1 MKAAAFFA
9 CAALA
14 LVGLQPADAQV
25 ARPSDKAVV
34 KLIEKAQESVED
46 FRGRLDSDVRKGTIR
61 GASAEVDVERYF
73 DDLDVDF
80 ERLRKRFK
88 PDYSASAEALAV
100 LVKTNG
106 IDRFMKSQ
114 SAAMKGRSEWDVA
127 AVALNN
133 LAAAY
138 GTTFP
143 FPGEPTAR
151 RVNDGE
157 IEQASSDLIKH
168 AQSYKKGLKAGF
180 SKEEEAA
187 QKAIQADVDA
197 LADAAKN
204 LKSRVGSGKPAS
216 GEAGV
221 VLERHAAVS
230 EGMAG
235 RNLAESTT
243 ESWVGIEKAVAT
255 IERAFG
261 VVPAADPGAPRG

>member
-1 MKAAAFFA
+1 MKASVLAA
-9 CAALA
+9 CAAFA
-14 LVGLQPADAQV
+14 LFALQPASAQV

-34 KLIEKAQESVED
+34 KLIEKAEESVED
-46 FRGRLDSDVRKGTIR
+46 FRKKLDPDIRKGTIR
-61 GASAEVDVERYF
+61 GPSAEVDVEKYF
-73 DDLDVDF
+73 KDLEVDF

-100 LVKTNG
+100 LDKTNG

-114 SAAMKGRSEWDVA
+114 SAALKGRSEWDVA
-127 AVALNN
+127 AVALND

-143 FPGEPTAR
+143 AEGEPVAR
-151 RVNDGE
+151 RVNDRE
-157 IEQASSDLIKH
+157 IAQASADLAKH
-168 AQSYKKGLKAGF
+168 AQSFKKGLKAGF
-180 SKEEEAA
+180 TKEEGAA
-187 QKAIQADVDA
+187 LKTAESDVDA

-204 LKSRVGSGKPAS
+204 LKSRIGSGKPAS

-230 EGMAG
+230 KAVAG
-235 RNLAESTT
+235 RTLAESANTAW
-243 ESWVGIEKAVAT
+243 SGIEKAVDT

-261 VVPAADPGAPRG
+261 AAPSG

>member
-1 MKAAAFFA
+1 MKATTLAV

-14 LVGLQPADAQV
+14 LLVLQPATAQV

-46 FRGRLDSDVRKGTIR
+46 FRKRLDPDVRKGTIR

-73 DDLDVDF
+73 DDLEVDF
-80 ERLRKRFK
+80 ERLGKRFK

-127 AVALNN
+127 AVALNE

-138 GTTFP
+138 GTAFP
-143 FPGEPTAR
+143 ASGEPTAR

-157 IEQASSDLIKH
+157 IEQASSDLVKH
-168 AQSYKKGLKAGF
+168 AQSYRKGLKAGF
-180 SKEEEAA
+180 TKEEEAA
-187 QKAIQADVDA
+187 LKAVQSDVDA

-230 EGMAG
+230 KGMAG
-235 RNLAESTT
+235 RSPAESAT
-243 ESWVGIEKAVAT
+243 EAWIGIEKSVAT

-261 VVPAADPGAPRG
+261 VAPSAD